1 MFLVRHPPPIRHAMT
16 WRQLYRSGAFAQRDL
31 TVSSLF
37 SSRLK
42 DRGIGV
48 GIGDDPLAYLHEM
61 GALRPIAFSRGQYW
75 AGMEVPAEPEAQVV
89 FGDED
94 PSSKWQDYAY
104 ELHDHPQVTALYSPW
119 QQLAAGDVADGGWFT
134 LPLSAVAADE
144 RGGAQALD
152 QVREVARMQ
161 QARWQQ
167 LDEAWRP
174 LLMALVRLQNRYLPD
189 LTLRTTL
196 LFDPDTGQRVDPYPA
211 EVQSFEA
218 ASVFEHEFCE
228 DRDGLLAAYEFLVE
242 RGLRLDPEDGLTM
255 LRRAR
260 PRAFHIRWRGE
271 ARRAQD
277 HFDAADVLRRFL
289 ADLDGHQPP
298 QPSLIPMDGKQ
309 IEREELYRRGPAS
322 HWTGAE
328 VVSALQQAEL
338 YPHGVHVIHEG
349 RTDRIVVETL
359 TASLLGSGVLDE
371 VGFTRL
377 GGAGGADEL
386 TDLVG
391 SLSGYTRR
399 VVVILDREAKAY
411 EHVQALLDSGGLP
424 AEDVLLFSTSLEE
437 ANATDDELAD
447 LADALAAEAGMVLS
461 LTGAQLREFHETRVT
476 RARARK
482 REVPGLA
489 ISLQQL
495 VAKTTAGKWHL
506 RKPPLDERL
515 ALLIAEEMHGLPLE
529 QWWRPLPTFLVDRII
544 PPLNRPLPAGAG

>member
-1 MFLVRHPPPIRHAMT
+1 MT
-16 WRQLYRSGAFAQRDL
+16 WRELYRAGAFAQRDL
-31 TVSSLF
+31 IVSSSF
-37 SSRLK
+37 SSLLK
-42 DRGIGV
+42 DHGISV
-48 GIGDDPLAYLHEM
+48 GIGDEPLAYLHEM

-75 AGMEVPAEPEAQVV
+75 AGMEVPAEPEEQVV
-89 FGDED
+89 FSDEN
-94 PSSKWQDYAY
+94 PSSNWEDYTY
-104 ELHDHPQVTALYSPW
+104 EAWEHPQVTALYSPW
-119 QQLAAGDVADGGWFT
+119 QQLAGGDVADGGRFT
-134 LPLSAVAADE
+134 LPLWAVATDE
-144 RGGAQALD
+144 QRGARALD
-152 QVREVARMQ
+152 QVREMARAQ
-161 QARWQQ
+161 QTRWRE
-167 LDEAWRP
+167 LDAAWRP
-174 LLMALVRLQNRYLPD
+174 LLLVLVRLQNRYLPD

-211 EVQSFEA
+211 EVQSFEP
-218 ASVFEHEFCE
+218 ASVFEHEFRE
-228 DRDGLLAAYEFLVE
+228 DREGLLAAYEYLVE
-242 RGLRLDPEDGLTM
+242 RGLRHDPDDGLTM

-277 HFDAADVLRRFL
+277 HFDAADVIRRFL

-298 QPSLIPMDGKQ
+298 QPRLIPMDGRQ
-309 IEREELYRRGPAS
+309 IEREALYRRGPAS

-359 TASLLGSGVLDE
+359 IASVLGSAVLDE

-411 EHVQALLDSGGLP
+411 EHVQALLGSGGLS
-424 AEDVLLFSTSLEE
+424 ADDVLLFSTTLEE

-447 LADALAAEAGMVLS
+447 LAVSLAADAGMAMS
-461 LTGAQLREFHETRVT
+461 LTGTQLREFHESRVT

-489 ISLQQL
+489 TSLQQL
-495 VAKTTAGKWHL
+495 VAKTTAGNWHL
-506 RKPPLDERL
+506 RKPALDERL
-515 ALLIAEEMHGLPLE
+515 ALLIAKEMNDLPIE
-529 QWWRPLPTFLVDRII
+529 DWWRPLPTFVVDRIVS
-544 PPLNRPLPAGAG
+544 PLNRPLPAGLG